1 MSLLLKKTV
10 KQRVNIART
19 IFLSNHSDL
28 LKRRASERAITHK
41 FAEAL
46 QIVFPEWHVDC
57 EYNRDADIPKRIS
70 LPENPAKTVYPDV
83 VVHHRGTA
91 ENLLIIEAKLSNASQ
106 AEIDYDHRK
115 LTAYLSGRLRYR
127 YGLFATFEVAG
138 SPAITYQWHK

>member
-1 MSLLLKKTV
+1 MSLPLKKTIN
-10 KQRVNIART
+10 QRVNIART

-46 QIVFPEWHVDC
+46 QIVFPDGHVDC

-70 LPENPAKTVYPDV
+70 LPENAAKTVYPDV

-91 ENLLIIEAKLSNASQ
+91 ENLLIIEAKLSDAPQ
-106 AEIDYDHRK
+106 TEIDYDLRK
-115 LTAYLSGRLRYR
+115 LEAYMSGHLRYR
-127 YGLFATFEVAG
+127 FGLFATFEVG
-138 SPAITYQWHK
+138 GNPAITYQWQK